1 MLKDLVIHFYTN
13 TFRGSITQGRNMTSI
28 IRSRNGLEDLT
39 VCKELHTSVSS
50 SLMQSILLR
59 GEERVRTVS
68 ERSYEALG
76 IIYDCTVYTEKWGSN
91 FFRGVAT
98 KSETTTPREKS
109 NFMIGRALYGATEEY
124 KSILALDDQNIGL
137 TNKDMQTFYNISEQ
151 VPSKIYINSSDF
163 TNQNPDFK
171 SLSYLIQLMPGGEK
185 EMLTEL
191 DESIKSSSFFSQLH
205 EEPLTEENFKHL
217 FSSIHEEIGFRST
230 EYEFK
235 CNCNKDSMISFIKKL
250 EITELVELKK
260 DTHVITCS
268 HCNEH
273 YELTPKDIDPYI
285 K

>member
-13 TFRGSITQGRNMTSI
+13 TFRGSITQGRNMTNI
-28 IRSRNGLEDLT
+28 IRTRSGLEDLT

-68 ERSYEALG
+68 ERSFESFG
-76 IIYDCTVYTEKWGSN
+76 IFYDCTVYTEKWGSN
-91 FFRGVAT
+91 FFRGVAS

-109 NFMIGRALYGATEEY
+109 NFMIGRTLYGATEEY
-124 KSILALDDQNIGL
+124 KSILDLEDTSIGL
-137 TNKDMQTFYNISEQ
+137 TSKEMQNFYNVSEQ

-163 TNQNPDFK
+163 TNKDPNFK

-185 EMLTEL
+185 EILNDL

-217 FSSIHEEIGFRST
+217 FSSINEEIGFRSA
-230 EYEFK
+230 EFEFK
-235 CNCNKDSMISFIKKL
+235 CNCNKDSMISFIKK
-250 EITELVELKK
+250 IDIIELVELRK
-260 DTHVITCS
+260 DIQFITCS
-268 HCNEH
+268 HCNER
-273 YELTPKDIDPYI
+273 YELTPNDIDPYI